1 MAITILNWNVEQFGA
16 TRSANNNRLYW
27 VCKTISDIDPDIA
40 SIVEIKTIDPATA
53 ILVANRI
60 VNCLQNTFSKT
71 YNYILSYDND
81 LEMHLFLY
89 KTSTVDPICLG
100 TDSPGIYNSFSNV
113 QFAVQRGVNTIF
125 NVSNSGYLTNLF
137 PLINYPYRGTARP
150 PALAFF
156 QDRNTNDIFPILAW
170 HNMAKTNLAKTQMGR
185 MTQAGYVTTPGF
197 NINISG
203 TPTTIPQLYI
213 SGDFNVN
220 ARDTS
225 SIRNPGAGYYTAF
238 TNYTTAVNAPTML
251 VRHPADCNF
260 GGRNS
265 VVNECFD
272 NFIWRGLTGRQTTG
286 AVYDS
291 ISKCH
296 QITQGKNM
304 ALSLR
309 NGLDNQYYYDLVF
322 EYTQNF
328 WKHDD
333 EAYIDDEDAFDVLVQ
348 IGVDY
353 FARANRINNEFLDTL
368 YERLSMY
375 DIDRETFDDF
385 VGGLA
390 IKAQAIRQGFQS
402 AAQVAIKSKSPDWCD
417 ALFFHRTLM
426 SDHLPVVLTI
436 N

>member
-1 MAITILNWNVEQFGA
+1 MAIKILNWNVEQFGS
-16 TRSANNNRLYW
+16 TRSANNERLNW
-27 VCKTISDIDPDIA
+27 VCKNISDIDPDIA
-40 SIVEIKTIDPATA
+40 SIVEIKTINPATA

-89 KTSTVDPICLG
+89 NTNTVDPICLG
-100 TDSPGIYNSFSNV
+100 TDSPGVYNFFGNT
-113 QFAVQRGVNTIF
+113 QFAVQRGVNTTF
-125 NVSNSGYLTNLF
+125 NNNNSGYLTNLF
-137 PLINYPYRGTARP
+137 PLINYPNRGSARP

-170 HNMAKTNLAKTQMGR
+170 HNMAKTNLAKTQMGK
-185 MTQAGYVTTPGF
+185 MIQAAYVTTPGF
-197 NINISG
+197 TINISG
-203 TPTTIPQLYI
+203 TPTAIPQLYI

-220 ARDTS
+220 ALDNNSAR
-225 SIRNPGAGYYTAF
+225 YYTAF
-238 TNYTTAVNAPTML
+238 TNYTTAINAPTML
-251 VRHPADCNF
+251 VRYPVDCSF
-260 GGRNS
+260 GGRSS

-291 ISKCH
+291 ISKC
-296 QITQGKNM
+296 QQTNQGKKM

-309 NGLDNQYYYDLVF
+309 GGLDTQYYYDLVY
-322 EYTQNF
+322 EYTLIF

-333 EAYIDDEDAFDVLVQ
+333 EAYIDNADAFDVLVQ
-348 IGVDY
+348 IGADY
-353 FARANRINNEFLDTL
+353 FARTIRITDEFLDAL
-368 YERLSMY
+368 YERLSMH
-375 DIDRETFDDF
+375 DIDRDTFDDF
-385 VGGLA
+385 VEGLA
-390 IKAQAIRQGFQS
+390 VKAQAIRQGLKS
-402 AAQVAIKSKSPDWCD
+402 AEQVAIKSKTPGWCD